1 MAIAHKMLV
10 VIWHMLRVGMY
21 YQDPG
26 AACLGWMDRT
36 RTASR
41 LVKRL
46 TAMGFDVQL
55 NEAAA

>member
-1 MAIAHKMLV
+1 
-10 VIWHMLRVGMY
+10 MLRDGTF

-26 AACLGWMDRT
+26 AAYLDRLDRS
-36 RTASR
+36 RTARR

-55 NEAAA
+55 NETAA